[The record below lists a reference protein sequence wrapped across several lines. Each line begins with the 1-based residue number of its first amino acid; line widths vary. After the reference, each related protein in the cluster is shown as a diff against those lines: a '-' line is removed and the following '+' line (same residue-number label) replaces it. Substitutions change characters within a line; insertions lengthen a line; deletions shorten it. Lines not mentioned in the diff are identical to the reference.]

1 MYFNLEVKNMKT
13 REELRNQAA
22 TIWSSAPKVKRCKH
36 DVAVIGGRKYSERD
50 LYQLAAAVA
59 ANRYGNGRFR

>member
-1 MYFNLEVKNMKT
+1 MYFNFDGKDMKT

-36 DVAVIGGRKYSERD
+36 SVALIGGRRYSERD

-59 ANRYGNGRFR
+59 AKRYGQVRFR

>member
-1 MYFNLEVKNMKT
+1 MYSKQEEKYMKT

-22 TIWSSAPKVKRCKH
+22 EIWAAAPKVKSCKH
-36 DVAVIGGRKYSERD
+36 SVALIGRRKYSERD

-59 ANRYGNGRFR
+59 ANRYGKSRFR